1 MDASFPRGG
10 LEKLF
15 AQYDNIRS
23 HGRHEIAPSPKPTPS
38 PNNPRPAD
46 EPPWAPD
53 KKDEEAAAT
62 PATSPVPNP
71 LEDGASGGFGKLA
84 GSGLAIRA
92 IQSQAGTTARGA
104 VASLRS
110 ALPEL
115 AEPLL
120 GEGAAATAAEGA
132 AATAAE
138 LAPGLALGAA
148 DLVPGLAL
156 GAMTYAGLERA
167 ERNQYKN
174 SAVQPGEVTFEVDG
188 KKVPAKT
195 FQTPEAKTSPEPVT
209 FRADEKGL
217 DNAYMNPQGTS
228 YDPTTKSMY
237 IKGSSTAT
245 DWWDDVSKIP
255 FGDTAK
261 SERYGQ
267 AMQAYNKL
275 NGNGKHVDRVVGHSL
290 GGSVALELQKNLAK
304 QGRNVD
310 SRTFGAP
317 VMDLRPFD
325 RYYNKAERFR
335 HPTDP
340 VSILDRGASWGDWKT
355 YPHSYAGFQSFDK
368 SKDALKV

>member
-1 MDASFPRGG
+1 MDVAFPSGR

-23 HGRHEIAPSPKPTPS
+23 HGRHEFAPSPIEPNPS
-38 PNNPRPAD
+38 PKNPPPAD
-46 EPPWAPD
+46 EPPWWSPD
-53 KKDEEAAAT
+53 KMDEEAAAT
-62 PATSPVPNP
+62 PATGPVPSP

-120 GEGAAATAAEGA
+120 GEGAAAA
-132 AATAAE
+132 AAD

-174 SAVQPGEVTFEVDG
+174 SAVQPGEVSFEVDG
-188 KKVPAKT
+188 KQVPAKT
-195 FQTPEAKTSPEPVT
+195 FQTPEAKASPEPVT

-217 DNAYMNPQGTS
+217 DDAYMNPQGIA
-228 YDPTTKSMY
+228 YDPATKSMY

-245 DWWDDVSKIP
+245 DW
-255 FGDTAK
+255 
-261 SERYGQ
+261 
-267 AMQAYNKL
+267 
-275 NGNGKHVDRVVGHSL
+275 
-290 GGSVALELQKNLAK
+290 
-304 QGRNVD
+304 
-310 SRTFGAP
+310 
-317 VMDLRPFD
+317 
-325 RYYNKAERFR
+325 
-335 HPTDP
+335 
-340 VSILDRGASWGDWKT
+340 
-355 YPHSYAGFQSFDK
+355 
-368 SKDALKV
+368 

>member
-23 HGRHEIAPSPKPTPS
+23 HGRHEFAPSPIEPNPS
-38 PNNPRPAD
+38 PKNPPPAD
-46 EPPWAPD
+46 EPPWWSPD
-53 KKDEEAAAT
+53 KMDEEAAAT
-62 PATSPVPNP
+62 PATGPVPSP

-120 GEGAAATAAEGA
+120 GEGAAATAAE
-132 AATAAE
+132 

-156 GAMTYAGLERA
+156 GAMTHAGLARA

-174 SAVQPGEVTFEVDG
+174 SAVQPGEVSFEVDG

-195 FQTPEAKTSPEPVT
+195 FHTPEAKTSPEPVT

-217 DNAYMNPQGTS
+217 DDAYMNPQGTS

-255 FGDTAK
+255 FGDTAQ

-267 AMQAYNKL
+267 AAAAYKKL
-275 NGNGKHVDRVVGHSL
+275 NDNGKHVDRVVGHSL

-304 QGRNVD
+304 HGRNVD

-317 VMDLRPFD
+317 VMDLKPFD

-355 YPHSYAGFQSFDK
+355 YPHSYAGFQNFDK